1 MRLDDI
7 GQSENL
13 EDRRGDPDGFSS
25 GGSGGGRSFGGG
37 GGSGRLGIGAMIAL
51 GLLGWA
57 TGINPMLLISGA
69 EMVQGLRGGGQVYEH
84 QMPAPRARTSQT
96 NDEMGIFVSKVLRA
110 NEDVW
115 TKILPAQTNIAYAKP
130 RLVLFNRVTQS
141 GCGEAES
148 ATGPFYCPADRKIYL
163 DTSFFDEMTRRF
175 GGGGK
180 FAEAYVISHEIG
192 HHVENL
198 LGILPKVAAQQRRVD
213 QRTANALSVRVELM
227 ADCLAG
233 VWAYEAKAQLGID
246 EADVKQAMATASAI
260 GDDRLQQQSR
270 GRVVPD
276 SFTHGSSEQRMRWFS
291 QGWTSG
297 SINQCNTF
305 QASQL

>member
-7 GQSENL
+7 GQSENI
-13 EDRRGDPDGFSS
+13 EDRRGDPDGFRS
-25 GGSGGGRSFGGG
+25 GGSGGGMSFGGG
-37 GGSGRLGIGAMIAL
+37 GGGRLGIGAMVAL
-51 GLLGWA
+51 GLIGWA

-69 EMVQGLRGGGQVYEH
+69 EMVQGLRGGGQSYEH
-84 QMPAPRARTSQT
+84 QMPAQRTRTSQT

-115 TKILPAQTNIAYAKP
+115 TKILPAQTGTSYAKP

-148 ATGPFYCPADRKIYL
+148 STGPFYCPADKKIYL

-276 SFTHGSSEQRMRWFS
+276 SFTHGSSEQRMRWFT
-291 QGWTSG
+291 QGWTKG